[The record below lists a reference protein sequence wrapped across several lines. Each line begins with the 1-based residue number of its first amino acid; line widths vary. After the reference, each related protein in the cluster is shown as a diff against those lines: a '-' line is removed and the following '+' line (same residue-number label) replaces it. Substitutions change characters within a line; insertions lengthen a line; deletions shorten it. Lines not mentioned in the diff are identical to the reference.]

1 VPLPWPVSR
10 LDAGIGVVAAQRILR
25 GELPYVDFQ
34 TLYTPGRSYLAA
46 AAFRVFGTTFD
57 VATGVDALSK
67 ALQAWLAWHVA
78 ARISGSRLLALLALA
93 AGLGFSHSY
102 PALAAALAAVL
113 LAARAA
119 GEPKHALAVA
129 AGAAAGVAAWFRQ
142 DIGFA
147 AALAV
152 LATLWVGT
160 EGTAAA
166 RARRTAL
173 AGASAAAALA
183 ALLLPAIVAAPARL
197 WQGLVTNPAATVPFR
212 NEGVFTIFGT
222 DWVYVAVALLALAGG
237 AIGLV
242 RGLRSP
248 GPENALA
255 AGAGVLAL
263 WSVNYCVMR
272 PDAHHVIPAGIMA
285 GVLGGAPFP
294 RRWRRNTAW
303 ALCAAAVLVPC
314 ARATAVRASVVTGHR
329 RPSSE
334 PIGDVVPGARSLYF
348 PADEAESYRRLV
360 ARVREL
366 VPPDRTFLSA
376 CRRHDVIHDQDL
388 LLYFAADRPA
398 VAYDWHFDP
407 GITTRDDVQRGIAR
421 DCESARID
429 VIVRFGGPA
438 ADEDLGP
445 AGSRFIDDWIAARFA
460 LAGTIGRYAIWTRR

>member
-1 VPLPWPVSR
+1 
-10 LDAGIGVVAAQRILR
+10 
-25 GELPYVDFQ
+25 VDFQ
-34 TLYTPGRSYLAA
+34 TLYTPGRYYLYAG
-46 AAFRVFGTTFD
+46 AFRVFGTTFD

-102 PALAAALAAVL
+102 PALAAAFAAVL

-119 GEPKHALAVA
+119 GEPKHALSVA

-147 AALAV
+147 AAVAV
-152 LATLWVGT
+152 VATLWVGT

-166 RARRTAL
+166 RARRSAL
-173 AGASAAAALA
+173 AGASAAAALG

-212 NEGVFTIFGT
+212 NEGVFTIFSA
-222 DWVYVAVALLALAGG
+222 DWVYVAVALLALTGG

-248 GPENALA
+248 GRENALA
-255 AGAGVLAL
+255 AGVGVLAL
-263 WSVNYCVMR
+263 WSVNYCAMR

-285 GVLGGAPFP
+285 GVVGGAMFP
-294 RRWRRNTAW
+294 RRLGLRTAAW

-314 ARATAVRASVVTGHR
+314 ARATLVRASVVTGHR

-334 PIGDVVPGARSLYF
+334 PIGDVAPGAHSLYF

-366 VPPDRTFLSA
+366 VPPDGTFLSA

-388 LLYFAADRPA
+388 LLYFAAGRPA
-398 VAYDWHFDP
+398 VPYDWHFDP
-407 GITTRDDVQRGIAR
+407 GITTREDVQRGIVD
-421 DCESARID
+421 DCERARID

-445 AGSRFIDDWIAARFA
+445 AGSRFLDEWIAAHFA
-460 LAGTIGRYAIWTRR
+460 PAETIGRYAIWTRR